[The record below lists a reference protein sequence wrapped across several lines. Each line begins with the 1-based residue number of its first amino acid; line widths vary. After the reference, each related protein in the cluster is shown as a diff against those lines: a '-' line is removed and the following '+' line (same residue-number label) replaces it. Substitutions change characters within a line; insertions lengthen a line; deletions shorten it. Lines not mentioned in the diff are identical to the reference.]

1 MKANKSA
8 QNKKEQKQSDQQKES
23 LDQVG
28 HKNPFMEG
36 LNNLPG
42 NQLSEQEL
50 EELMEIVSGV
60 SEDEEEDDDE

>member
-8 QNKKEQKQSDQQKES
+8 QNKKEQKQS

-42 NQLSEQEL
+42 SQLSEQEL